1 MQAPPFIMEDV
12 NGTSGETRNGIF
24 YGFLVDMMELLAA
37 SHMLNFSYTMTE
49 VSDGF
54 YGSIDPETNNLTG
67 MVETLVNCVRDK
79 AFDIIIVCQYSYNSL
94 AQSICAL

>member
-1 MQAPPFIMEDV
+1 MKDV

-37 SHMLNFSYTMTE
+37 PDMLNFSYTMSE

-54 YGSIDPETNNLTG
+54 YGSIDPKTNKPTG
-67 MVETLVNCVRDK
+67 MVETLINCVRDK
-79 AFDIIIVCQYSYNSL
+79 EH
-94 AQSICAL
+94 SI